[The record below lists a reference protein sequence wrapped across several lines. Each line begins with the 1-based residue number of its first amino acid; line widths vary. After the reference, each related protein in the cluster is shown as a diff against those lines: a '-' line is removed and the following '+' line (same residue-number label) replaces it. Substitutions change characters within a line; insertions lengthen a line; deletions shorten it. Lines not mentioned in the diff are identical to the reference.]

1 VLRVQL
7 SYLWG
12 EAAAPIA
19 IHRSPVRSISIYIDI
34 EQRIVKSEVTLTQ
47 SISPLPFVNDT
58 PIPNW
63 VVGELLKMPEF
74 VKTDEVNVG
83 LLYDPELL

>member
-1 VLRVQL
+1 
-7 SYLWG
+7 
-12 EAAAPIA
+12 
-19 IHRSPVRSISIYIDI
+19 
-34 EQRIVKSEVTLTQ
+34 LTQ